1 MVLFKRNISDVK
13 TIYCDTE
20 GKCIIVRLVWGGENI
35 ILCNVH
41 APNAE
46 AEKKIF
52 FNNLNDYIEK
62 WEKGILMEDFN
73 TVLSRMDIAKD
84 MVFKRDSGR
93 DELLKL
99 IDKNYLID
107 IW

>member
-1 MVLFKRNISDVK
+1 M
-13 TIYCDTE
+13 
-20 GKCIIVRLVWGGENI
+20 
-35 ILCNVH
+35 LCNVH

-46 AEKKIF
+46 AEKNFF

-62 WEKGILMEDFN
+62 WEKVILMGDFN
-73 TVLSRMDIAKD
+73 TVLSRMAIAKD

-99 IDKNYLID
+99 IDKLSNRYMVRMK
-107 IW
+107 

>member
-35 ILCNVH
+35 MLCNAH

-62 WEKGILMEDFN
+62 WEKVILMGDFN
-73 TVLSRMDIAKD
+73 TILSRMDIAKY

-99 IDKNYLID
+99 IKMI
-107 IW
+107 